1 MKEEK
6 QNPFDRELYE
16 QCLEKAEGDKERAQT
31 YYSHRI
37 KAEVEPTSED
47 LDQREKWP
55 MLIPLLFLYALGT
68 VGVLALVFGFLANRL
83 GWW

>member
-1 MKEEK
+1 MKVEK
-6 QNPFDRELYE
+6 PNPFDRELYE
-16 QCLEKAEGDKERAQT
+16 QCLEKADGDKVRAQT

-37 KAEVEPTSED
+37 KAEVEPTAED

-55 MLIPLLFLYALGT
+55 MLIPLVILYALGT
-68 VGVLALVFGFLANRL
+68 VGVLALVFAFLANRL